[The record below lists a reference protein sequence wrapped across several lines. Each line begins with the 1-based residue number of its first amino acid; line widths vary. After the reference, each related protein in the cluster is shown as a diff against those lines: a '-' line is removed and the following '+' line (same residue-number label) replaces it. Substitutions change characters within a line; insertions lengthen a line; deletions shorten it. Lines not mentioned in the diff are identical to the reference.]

1 MGRMVSQDQIVQL
14 VNARVKKILDFA
26 ELSLPQDKFQIFRKL
41 TLDEFGRSGLV
52 KELERVMRSKER

>member
-1 MGRMVSQDQIVQL
+1 MERMVSQDQMVQL

-26 ELSLPQDKFQIFRKL
+26 ELSLPQDKFLIFRKL

-52 KELERVMRSKER
+52 KELERVMRSTER

>member
-1 MGRMVSQDQIVQL
+1 MVSQDQMVQL

-26 ELSLPQDKFQIFRKL
+26 ELSLPQDKFLIFRKL

-52 KELERVMRSKER
+52 KELERVMRSTER

>member
-1 MGRMVSQDQIVQL
+1 MVSQDQIVQL

-26 ELSLPQDKFQIFRKL
+26 ELSLPQDKFPIFRKL

-52 KELERVMRSKER
+52 KELERGMRSTER

>member
-1 MGRMVSQDQIVQL
+1 MVSQDQIVQL

-26 ELSLPQDKFQIFRKL
+26 ELSLPQDKFLIFRKL

-52 KELERVMRSKER
+52 KELERVMRSTER

>member
-1 MGRMVSQDQIVQL
+1 MVSQDQIVQL

-26 ELSLPQDKFQIFRKL
+26 ELSLPQDKFLIFRKL

-52 KELERVMRSKER
+52 KELERVMSSTER

>member
-1 MGRMVSQDQIVQL
+1 MERMVSQDQIVQL

-26 ELSLPQDKFQIFRKL
+26 ELSLPQDKFPIFRKL

-52 KELERVMRSKER
+52 KELERVMRSTER

>member
-1 MGRMVSQDQIVQL
+1 MLSQDQIVQL

-26 ELSLPQDKFQIFRKL
+26 ELSLPQDKFLIFRKL

-52 KELERVMRSKER
+52 KELERVMRSTER

>member
-1 MGRMVSQDQIVQL
+1 MVSQDQIVQL

-26 ELSLPQDKFQIFRKL
+26 ELSLPQDKFLIFRKL

-52 KELERVMRSKER
+52 KELERVMRNTER

>member
-1 MGRMVSQDQIVQL
+1 MVSQEQIVQL

-26 ELSLPQDKFQIFRKL
+26 ELSLPQDKFLIFRKL

-52 KELERVMRSKER
+52 KELERVMRNKER

>member
-1 MGRMVSQDQIVQL
+1 MISHDQIVQL

-26 ELSLPQDKFQIFRKL
+26 ELSLPQDKFPIFRKL

-52 KELERVMRSKER
+52 KELERVLRSKDR

>member
-1 MGRMVSQDQIVQL
+1 MVSQDQIIQL

-26 ELSLPQDKFQIFRKL
+26 ELSLPQDKFLIFRKL

-52 KELERVMRSKER
+52 KELERVMRSMER